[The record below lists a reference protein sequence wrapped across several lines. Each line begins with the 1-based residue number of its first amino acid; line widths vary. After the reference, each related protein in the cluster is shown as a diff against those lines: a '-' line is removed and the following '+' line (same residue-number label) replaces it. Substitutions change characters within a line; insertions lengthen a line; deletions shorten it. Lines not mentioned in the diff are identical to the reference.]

1 MIIYCVQPMRNLLLA
16 MILSY
21 DPILYARMYTVVISK
36 VSTVVAARVMS
47 PYIPIPPFPRYTR
60 NVGLSVMANPNSK

>member
-47 PYIPIPPFPRYTR
+47 PYIPIPPFPRNTR

>member
-1 MIIYCVQPMRNLLLA
+1 

-36 VSTVVAARVMS
+36 VPIVVVAKVDTRYTS
-47 PYIPIPPFPRYTR
+47 ITPFPINTR
-60 NVGLSVMANPNSK
+60 NVLLPSTVILNRN

>member
-21 DPILYARMYTVVISK
+21 DPIHDARMYTVVISK
-36 VSTVVAARVMS
+36 VSTVVAARVM
-47 PYIPIPPFPRYTR
+47 
-60 NVGLSVMANPNSK
+60 

>member
-47 PYIPIPPFPRYTR
+47 PYIPIPPFPRKTR